1 MNTPEGQTLF
11 RRLVAIG
18 DVVTEN
24 FSAHTMEKWGFGY
37 PQLRAIKPDII
48 YVQMSGMGHTGPE
61 HNYVSYGPTA
71 QALSGLSYQSG
82 LPEPAPP
89 AGWGYSYLDHS
100 GAYYGAMAVLCG
112 LLHRQQTGAG
122 QHIDVA
128 QEAVGLVLTGTAL
141 LEAVVNGRPTV
152 RTGNRSPYR
161 PAAPH
166 GVYAC
171 QGEDRWCAIAEFSE
185 PEWQALCTAVHH
197 PVDDQ
202 ASVHPGKSLQHQDD
216 LDADLSSWTRQH
228 TAEEVMQRLQA
239 HGVRA
244 GVVQTAAD
252 KIRHDPQ
259 LRARQFLVEVP
270 HSRFGPLPVETTPL
284 RFSATPVHPGGPI
297 QRGAPRWGEDN
308 SYVYGELLGLSEEE
322 IADYAAKGIN
332 VRTPMLPG
340 LYRSPGAGVADE
352 KAAHCG
358 DCWRPRGRGHQIE
371 ATWGDPVSL
380 TAHSWATARW
390 SAACTPGAT
399 TSTSGVTLDLR
410 TPGEGCFSS
419 WSWADGGGCTPIDFL
434 GIPPALRGLHQ
445 LNGRCS
451 GLSDTFGGRSVSTL
465 KASDLITWLRRRIT
479 CVAMIPLP
487 IGTMIHTHRA
497 ADGTPIILPRTTPS

>member
-1 MNTPEGQTLF
+1 MTAPVLPCLLAGIRIIDLTWILVGPGATRILASMGAEVIRIEPTSPARVDLARHVPPFLQDTPGPPEDPYGLSFSFTERFDRSGYYFNNNPGKRGIRLNLNTPEGKALF

-37 PQLRAIKPDII
+37 DQLRAIKPDII

-112 LLHRQQTGAG
+112 LLHRQQTGQG

-128 QEAVGLVLTGTAL
+128 QEAIGLVLTGTAL
-141 LEAVVNGRPTV
+141 LEAVANGHQTM

-166 GVYAC
+166 GAYPC
-171 QGEDRWCAIAEFSE
+171 QGEDRWCAIAVFSE
-185 PEWQALCTAVHH
+185 PEWQALCTAM
-197 PVDDQ
+197 DQ
-202 ASVHPGKSLQHQDD
+202 PAWTTKPEYATLESRLRHQDS
-216 LDADLSSWTRQH
+216 LDAALSSWTRQH

-252 KIRHDPQ
+252 KVRHDAQ
-259 LRARQFLVEVP
+259 LRAREFVVEVT
-270 HSRFGPLPVETTPL
+270 HSRFGPLPVETTPM
-284 RFSATPVHPGGPI
+284 RFSATPVHHGGPI

-308 SYVYGELLGLSEEE
+308 SYVYGELLGLSEAEM
-322 IADYAAKGIN
+322 ADYAAKGI
-332 VRTPMLPG
+332 
-340 LYRSPGAGVADE
+340 
-352 KAAHCG
+352 
-358 DCWRPRGRGHQIE
+358 I
-371 ATWGDPVSL
+371 
-380 TAHSWATARW
+380 
-390 SAACTPGAT
+390 
-399 TSTSGVTLDLR
+399 
-410 TPGEGCFSS
+410 
-419 WSWADGGGCTPIDFL
+419 
-434 GIPPALRGLHQ
+434 
-445 LNGRCS
+445 
-451 GLSDTFGGRSVSTL
+451 
-465 KASDLITWLRRRIT
+465 
-479 CVAMIPLP
+479 
-487 IGTMIHTHRA
+487 
-497 ADGTPIILPRTTPS
+497 

>member
-1 MNTPEGQTLF
+1 MTTPVPPRLLEGIRIIDLTWILVGPGATRILASMGAEVIRIEPTNPARVDLARFVPPFLQDTPGPPEDPYGLAFSLTERFDRSGYYFNNNPGKRGIRLNMNTLEGQALF

-37 PQLRAIKPDII
+37 EQLRAIKPDVI

-71 QALSGLSYQSG
+71 QALSGLSHQSG

-89 AGWGYSYLDHS
+89 AGYGYSYLDHS

-112 LLHRQQTGAG
+112 LLHRQQTGEG

-141 LEAVVNGRPTV
+141 LDAVVNGQQTV

-166 GVYAC
+166 GAYPC
-171 QGEDRWCAIAEFSE
+171 QGDDRWCAIAVFSE
-185 PEWQALCTAVHH
+185 QEWQALCSAIDH
-197 PVDDQ
+197 P
-202 ASVHPGKSLQHQDD
+202 AWTTKPAYATLENRLQHQDC

-228 TAEEVMQRLQA
+228 TAEAVMQCLQA

-252 KIRHDPQ
+252 KVRHDPQ
-259 LRARQFLVEVP
+259 LRARQFLVEVT
-270 HSRFGPLPVETTPL
+270 HSRFGSLPVETTPM
-284 RFSATPVHPGGPI
+284 RFSHTPVHPGGPI

-308 SYVYGELLGLSEEE
+308 AYVYGELLGLSEAEMS
-322 IADYAAKGIN
+322 AYAAKGI
-332 VRTPMLPG
+332 
-340 LYRSPGAGVADE
+340 
-352 KAAHCG
+352 
-358 DCWRPRGRGHQIE
+358 I
-371 ATWGDPVSL
+371 
-380 TAHSWATARW
+380 
-390 SAACTPGAT
+390 
-399 TSTSGVTLDLR
+399 
-410 TPGEGCFSS
+410 
-419 WSWADGGGCTPIDFL
+419 
-434 GIPPALRGLHQ
+434 
-445 LNGRCS
+445 
-451 GLSDTFGGRSVSTL
+451 
-465 KASDLITWLRRRIT
+465 
-479 CVAMIPLP
+479 
-487 IGTMIHTHRA
+487 
-497 ADGTPIILPRTTPS
+497 